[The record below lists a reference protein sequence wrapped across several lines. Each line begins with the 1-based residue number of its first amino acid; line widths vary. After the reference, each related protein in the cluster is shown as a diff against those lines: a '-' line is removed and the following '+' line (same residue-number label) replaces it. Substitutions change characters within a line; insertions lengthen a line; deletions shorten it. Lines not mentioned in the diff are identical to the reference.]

1 MSNTITIRPEPHR
14 RETLFSLISRTAAM
28 RRLSAWELTSELG
41 MPQKS
46 LIAGDSASVGRFF
59 GTMALNAKVRAEI
72 LSWTPQPLVGVRMQF
87 RGEVVVSRAVMNP
100 VVRGCPK
107 CLREDASR
115 SQFETTDGMV
125 MRGDWQF
132 RHVSMCIQ
140 HASPL
145 VPLWTAKRL
154 AERYDYA
161 AQLRRIGGNLLN
173 GELDAPNGTITSY
186 DKWVD
191 SRLESG
197 IDKTWL
203 AAHSIDVVA
212 QFCTLLGSELVRR
225 GLAER
230 CGATSIEAR
239 AVGFDVASRGP
250 AAITET
256 FELMSDHATGAH
268 DELRKAFGDLYNWLA
283 HTAAGDPRYDPFRDL
298 MRKVVLDVWPLPAG
312 TKVLGATLPNRN
324 RHSVLTAAAEARVS
338 PARMRSLLTAEGIVE
353 EGDARPD
360 ARVTFPSYEVEP
372 LLGVFRRLVG
382 TKAMQKRLG
391 CGVQQLEAL
400 AEAGLVSPRVPLDA
414 TRRPWDPVDAELFV
428 EKILSGAS
436 DISAEETDWEHIHRA
451 AQRCRVSI
459 EKVVRSVL
467 NGTLKVG
474 HKTDLRGYASI
485 FVLKSEVNH
494 FVRPPRPEH
503 QTLSEFA
510 TSVGLNKHREFRLLS
525 DAGHTPVTILY
536 NPQTHRHD
544 RYVTQ
549 EDARAFHE
557 RFTTL
562 KLLSVTT
569 GFASRAISQRLK
581 ASGVTRFQPD
591 GSDFGPVYLK
601 EDIEHSVIEFSL
613 IELAEGSQ

>member
-1 MSNTITIRPEPHR
+1 MGAHIR
-14 RETLFSLISRTAAM
+14 T
-28 RRLSAWELTSELG
+28 G

-59 GTMALNAKVRAEI
+59 GTLALNAKVRAEI
-72 LSWTPQPLVGVRMQF
+72 LSWTPQPLAGVRMQF

-161 AQLRRIGGNLLN
+161 AQLRRIGGSLLN

-203 AAHSIDVVA
+203 AAHSIDVAA

-239 AVGFDVASRGP
+239 AVGFDVARRGP
-250 AAITET
+250 EAITET
-256 FELMSDHATGAH
+256 LELMSDLATGAH
-268 DELRKAFGDLYNWLA
+268 DELRKAFGHLYNWLA

-298 MRKVVLDVWPLPAG
+298 MRKVVMDVWPLPAG
-312 TKVLGATLPNRN
+312 TRMLGVILPVRN
-324 RHSVLTAAAEARVS
+324 RH
-338 PARMRSLLTAEGIVE
+338 
-353 EGDARPD
+353 
-360 ARVTFPSYEVEP
+360 
-372 LLGVFRRLVG
+372 
-382 TKAMQKRLG
+382 
-391 CGVQQLEAL
+391 
-400 AEAGLVSPRVPLDA
+400 
-414 TRRPWDPVDAELFV
+414 
-428 EKILSGAS
+428 
-436 DISAEETDWEHIHRA
+436 
-451 AQRCRVSI
+451 
-459 EKVVRSVL
+459 
-467 NGTLKVG
+467 
-474 HKTDLRGYASI
+474 
-485 FVLKSEVNH
+485 
-494 FVRPPRPEH
+494 
-503 QTLSEFA
+503 
-510 TSVGLNKHREFRLLS
+510 
-525 DAGHTPVTILY
+525 
-536 NPQTHRHD
+536 
-544 RYVTQ
+544 
-549 EDARAFHE
+549 
-557 RFTTL
+557 
-562 KLLSVTT
+562 
-569 GFASRAISQRLK
+569 
-581 ASGVTRFQPD
+581 
-591 GSDFGPVYLK
+591 
-601 EDIEHSVIEFSL
+601 
-613 IELAEGSQ
+613 